1 MREPGKLLKIAN
13 LTDKER
19 GQLSDLLDNLS
30 GTNTFKVLENFLG
43 DKFLPF
49 LDIFQ
54 SDTIQVPTVNQVL
67 LRAEY
72 LKIYNDSTIYGI
84 DHLAKK
90 YKKNPSIINEII
102 HGVFKVSSS
111 PHDTM
116 ISWTGKRPCSLSF

>member
-13 LTDKER
+13 ISEKER

-30 GTNTFKVLENFLG
+30 GTNTFRVLENFLG

-54 SDTIQVPTVNQVL
+54 GDEIRVPSAYKVL

-72 LKIYNDSTIYGI
+72 IKIYNDSTIYEI
-84 DHLAKK
+84 DYLAKK
-90 YKKNPSIINEII
+90 YKKKPSVINDIIQ
-102 HGVFKVSSS
+102 GV
-111 PHDTM
+111 HEELEQQGGDTND
-116 ISWTGKRPCSLSF
+116 IEEEDIDE

>member
-54 SDTIQVPTVNQVL
+54 GDTIQVPTVNQVL

-102 HGVFKVSSS
+102 HGVQQELEQQGG
-111 PHDTM
+111 DTNNV
-116 ISWTGKRPCSLSF
+116 